1 MKPSDMNKHFNKSEE
16 NNNETKNYNPT
27 GVNKYQILVQISDS
41 IKLIDTDGIGII
53 YQEVCDY
60 ENNNFPIRTLTLTL
74 QSSQYSKI
82 MYAPRD
88 TSISGFNDA
97 YKINIAT
104 IPLITESFLNKP
116 FEDGEFIGLLQTSES
131 NFEFIDT
138 QNDSS
143 AMMRSGSVD
152 PEVTIKFNL
161 YRRNELQFSL
171 SNKTNTLYNNST
183 LSEIF
188 FNSAFKTNPSNK
200 LVVSK
205 FDHNPL
211 SGLLL
216 MPNMSFLNVI
226 QFLELEM
233 GFYKTDFMLFL
244 EFNLL
249 FFLNKQNNI
258 NVNVKALERN
268 IYIKPIRMN
277 NKHESRN
284 ILKVD
289 DYNYNCTT
297 ETTNIKIQ
305 KSSSKSFVKSYSY
318 QTPSGKFII
327 YNNLL
332 SRNTKTIL
340 KATEVIPL
348 QKYNNIRYEYI
359 NVNIPDNSVNFINPL
374 TKLYYIDSEG
384 QQRIFRVC
392 YKKIYVES
400 SRLSK
405 LTIKGFRLIENINN
419 N

>member
-1 MKPSDMNKHFNKSEE
+1 MKPSDMSKYFNKSTTSVSD
-16 NNNETKNYNPT
+16 NKNYNPT
-27 GVNKYQILVQISDS
+27 GVNKYQINVEISDS
-41 IKLIDTDGIGII
+41 IKIKDTDGTSIT

-60 ENNNFPIRTLTLTL
+60 ENNNFPIRILTLIL
-74 QSSQYSKI
+74 QSSQYTQI
-82 MYAPRD
+82 MCAKKD
-88 TSISGFNDA
+88 DSINGFNDS
-97 YKINIAT
+97 YKINIST
-104 IPLITESFLNKP
+104 IPLLADSFLNKP

-131 NFEFIDT
+131 PIEFIET

-143 AMMRSGSVD
+143 SMNKSGSVD
-152 PEVTIKFNL
+152 PEVQIKFTL
-161 YRRNELQFSL
+161 YRKNELQFSI
-171 SNKTNTLYNNST
+171 SNKTNTLYNNSS

-188 FNSAFKTNPSNK
+188 FNSAFKTNPLNK
-200 LVVSK
+200 MVVSK
-205 FDHNPL
+205 FDHDPL

-216 MPNMSFLNVI
+216 MPNMSFLNMI
-226 QFLELEM
+226 EFLELEM
-233 GFYKTDFMLFL
+233 GFYKTSFLLFL
-244 EFNLL
+244 EFNIL

-277 NKHESRN
+277 SAHESRN
-284 ILKVD
+284 ITKID

-297 ETTNIKIQ
+297 EVSNISIQ
-305 KSSSKSFVKSYSY
+305 KSSAKSFNNSYSY
-318 QTPSGKFII
+318 QTPSGKCIT

-348 QKYNNIRYEYI
+348 QKYNNVRYEYI
-359 NVNIPDNSVNFINPL
+359 TVKIPDNSVNFINPL

-384 QQRIFRVC
+384 KQRIFRVS

-405 LTIKGFRLIENINN
+405 LTIKGFRLIEN
-419 N
+419 

>member
-1 MKPSDMNKHFNKSEE
+1 MKPSDMNKHFNNNQTTSEE
-16 NNNETKNYNPT
+16 PKTYNPT
-27 GVNKYQILVQISDS
+27 GVNKYQILVEISNS
-41 IKLIDTDGIGII
+41 IKLADTDGITII

-74 QSSQYSKI
+74 QSSQYSQI
-82 MYAPRD
+82 MYAQRD
-88 TSISGFNDA
+88 TSIPGFEDA
-97 YKINIAT
+97 YAINIAT
-104 IPLITESFLNKP
+104 IPLISEAYLNKP

-138 QNDSS
+138 QDDSS
-143 AMMRSGSVD
+143 AMNRSGSVD
-152 PEVTIKFNL
+152 PELTIKFTL

-205 FDHNPL
+205 FDHDPL

-233 GFYKTDFMLFL
+233 GFYKTDFLLFL

-258 NVNVKALERN
+258 NVNVKSLERN
-268 IYIKPIRMN
+268 IFVKPIRMN
-277 NKHESRN
+277 NQHESRN
-284 ILKVD
+284 IIKID
-289 DYNYNCTT
+289 DYNYSCTT
-297 ETTNIKIQ
+297 ESKNIKIQ

-327 YNNLL
+327 HNNLL

-340 KATEVIPL
+340 KATEVVPL

-359 NVNIPDNSVNFINPL
+359 SVNVPDNSVNFINPL

-384 QQRIFRVC
+384 KQRTFRVC

-400 SRLSK
+400 SRQSK
-405 LTIKGFRLIENINN
+405 LSIKGFRLIENVNN